1 MTRSRLLICLLGT
14 ALVACDASLAVS
26 YVNETPTQVTV
37 YPYGLPYTAGKRVIA
52 PGQRAGDT
60 LLANGGDSAHMA
72 RVEAY
77 DADGV
82 LIFCHSYKVGEL
94 RGLSGVVPVVT
105 IVGFAATVSVITV
118 NAGQTV
124 SPTTAE
130 ELFRP
135 QSTLSAARL
144 SSATVPS
151 PSRSRTTMLSSQ
163 SAIGPSNAI

>member
-14 ALVACDASLAVS
+14 VLVACDASLAVS
-26 YVNETPTQVTV
+26 YVNETRTQVTV

-94 RGLSGVVPVVT
+94 RGLSGVVR
-105 IVGFAATVSVITV
+105 IRS
-118 NAGQTV
+118 GQDDC
-124 SPTTAE
+124 
-130 ELFRP
+130 
-135 QSTLSAARL
+135 Q
-144 SSATVPS
+144 
-151 PSRSRTTMLSSQ
+151 
-163 SAIGPSNAI
+163 